1 MAVTSLQV
9 TLSGVTQVSATK
21 IPCRWVQF
29 QNNAAADMHI
39 ADVNVS
45 SSRGIKMTAAGGFFA
60 PPTSDISAVHDLSQY
75 YVVGT
80 DTQLLDVVFD
90 KVGS

>member
-29 QNNAAADMHI
+29 QNNAAANMRL

-45 SSRGIKMTAAGGFFA
+45 ATQGILLSASGGFFA

-75 YVVGT
+75 YVKGT